1 MDIIDGRIKDY
12 IILIGQRMKQLLN
25 ERLLPYNITSQQSR
39 IIGFVCSEQ
48 RQGKVIYQKDI
59 EEAFELKGS
68 SITSLLQGLER
79 KGFITRHPDASDER
93 RKFVTVLPK
102 GQELMSD
109 FETAFH
115 EMDEKMMQGFT
126 PEQQQ
131 ALVEALE
138 LMASNLE
145 H

>member
-1 MDIIDGRIKDY
+1 VDIIDGRIKDY

-25 ERLLPYNITSQQSR
+25 ERLLPYDITSQQSR

-79 KGFITRHPDASDER
+79 KGFITRRPDASDER

-102 GQELMSD
+102 GQQLMSE
-109 FETAFH
+109 FETAFR
-115 EMDEKMMQGFT
+115 EMDEKMVQGLT

-138 LMASNLE
+138 MMAHNLE
-145 H
+145 Y

>member
-1 MDIIDGRIKDY
+1 M
-12 IILIGQRMKQLLN
+12 LIGQRMKQLLN
-25 ERLLPYNITSQQSR
+25 ERLLPYDITSQQSR

-79 KGFITRHPDASDER
+79 KGFITRRSDASDER

-102 GQELMSD
+102 GEQLMSE
-109 FETAFH
+109 FETAFR
-115 EMDEKMMQGFT
+115 EMDEKMVQGLT

-131 ALVEALE
+131 VLVQALE